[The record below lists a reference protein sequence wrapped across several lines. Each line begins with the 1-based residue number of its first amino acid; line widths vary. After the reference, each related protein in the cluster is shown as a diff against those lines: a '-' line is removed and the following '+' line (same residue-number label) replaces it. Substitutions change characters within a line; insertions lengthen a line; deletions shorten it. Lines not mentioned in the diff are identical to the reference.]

1 MITIEKIINGY
12 IVMFK
17 NTDNI
22 DVKVFFPTFEELTT
36 WMKTQLEPEKK
47 DHA

>member
-1 MITIEKIINGY
+1 MITIEKIANGY

-22 DVKVFFPTFEELTT
+22 KVKLFFPSFQDLTN
-36 WMKTQLEPEKK
+36 WMKTQLEPET
-47 DHA
+47 ANA